1 MQRPAQKFLQNL
13 YSLLRLT
20 WEEDRFLFVA
30 YFISSFL
37 GAILLYIVYFV
48 YKVMIDQVSKGVSL
62 TPPTVLLLVIGTY
75 LFFEYL
81 SRFVNFTFNQYYFDY
96 FIRAKL
102 QNALTRRFMDK
113 LAQMD
118 FSHLED
124 GQVRNLIAKVENTY
138 AIRLPEVLHTL
149 NAIVYNIAALLF
161 SLFVALQF
169 SPKYFIIL
177 TLVSAPVYYFRSK
190 YGNIAWSKYSAHAS
204 NSNYL
209 WYIRSL
215 FTNFQ
220 TLSEMKIYSL
230 REYFLSKTK
239 ILQQKVLADYQ
250 KPITLYTIISTVS
263 FILIPIAIYF
273 ALTEFITGIVK
284 GFHTL
289 GDFTFFLNTLFTFS
303 GQISS
308 FLINLGAISENTL
321 FVNDFFELM
330 SITNTISSPEK
341 SYRFKHIA
349 PRTIEFRHVSFLYP
363 EAENESLH
371 DVSFTIEKGED
382 VAIVGHNGAGKST
395 LIKLLFRF
403 YDPTKGQI
411 LIDGKDLRDLDLDE
425 WYQHIGVL
433 FQDFARYFLTL
444 EENIQFGD
452 IQKRSRERAHQAL
465 YRAQGAD
472 LFRAL
477 PEGFEQILGR
487 WFEHG
492 IELSGG
498 QWQKVAIARAIYRNA
513 PILIM
518 DEPTSAIDADAEYA
532 IFKNLT
538 SIYSNKNLIF
548 ISHRFSTVRMA
559 HRIFVLEK
567 GELVEEGTHV
577 QLLKKNGLYKQ
588 FFELQKKGYR

>member
-1 MQRPAQKFLQNL
+1 MWTEDKFL
-13 YSLLRLT
+13 
-20 WEEDRFLFVA
+20 FLA

-48 YKVMIDQVSKGVSL
+48 YKIMIDQVTRGVHTAPSAIF
-62 TPPTVLLLVIGTY
+62 LLIISTY

-96 FIRAKL
+96 FMRAKL
-102 QNALTRRFMDK
+102 QDALTRIFMDK
-113 LAQMD
+113 LASMD
-118 FSHLED
+118 FAHLED
-124 GQVRNLIAKVENTY
+124 GQIRNLIAKVENTY
-138 AIRLPEVLHTL
+138 AVRLPEIIHTL
-149 NAIVYNIAALLF
+149 NAIVYNVAALIF
-161 SLFVALQF
+161 SLFIALQF
-169 SPKYFIIL
+169 SPVYFMIL
-177 TLVSAPVYYFRSK
+177 ALVSAPVYYLRSK
-190 YGNIAWSKYSAHAS
+190 FGNIAWSKYSAHAS
-204 NSNYL
+204 NANYL
-209 WYIRSL
+209 WYLRSL

-230 REYFLSKTK
+230 REYFLNKTK
-239 ILQQKVLADYQ
+239 ILQKRLLSDYQ
-250 KPITLYTIISTVS
+250 KPITVYTILSTIS
-263 FILIPIAIYF
+263 FILIPVAIYF
-273 ALTEFITGIVK
+273 ALIQFIGGVARGI
-284 GFHTL
+284 HTI

-308 FLINLGAISENTL
+308 FLINLGAISENSL
-321 FVNDFFELM
+321 FVNDFFTLM
-330 SITNTISSPEK
+330 DVKNSITSPK
-341 SYRFKHIA
+341 NAYMFPKIL
-349 PRTIEFRHVSFLYP
+349 PRTIEFRHVSFRYS
-363 EAENESLH
+363 EADNDSLH
-371 DVSFTIEKGED
+371 DINFVIHKGED

-403 YDPTKGQI
+403 YDPTDGKI
-411 LIDGKDLRDLDLDE
+411 LIDGKDLKEIDLMQ

-433 FQDFARYFLTL
+433 FQDFARYFVTL
-444 EENIQFGD
+444 EENIQFGN
-452 IQKRSRERAHQAL
+452 IAKRSRKMAHKSL

-498 QWQKVAIARAIYRNA
+498 QWQKVAISRAIYRNA

-518 DEPTSAIDADAEYA
+518 DEPTSAIDADAEYE

-538 SIYSNKNLIF
+538 RIYKKKNLIF

-567 GELVEEGTHV
+567 GELVEEGTHEE
-577 QLLKKNGLYKQ
+577 LLKKQGLYKK
-588 FFELQKKGYR
+588 FFTMQKKGYR